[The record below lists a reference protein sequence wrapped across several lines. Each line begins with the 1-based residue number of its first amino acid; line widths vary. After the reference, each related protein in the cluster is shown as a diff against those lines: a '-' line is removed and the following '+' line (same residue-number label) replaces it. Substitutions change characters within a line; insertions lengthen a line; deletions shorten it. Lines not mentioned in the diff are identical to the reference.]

1 MQHEFSWFFKKNFPK
16 YQKKV
21 ISVPGFL
28 NSRTWMP
35 LKTSVVIFQ
44 ALKAL
49 AVSLILAASAT
60 SLATKAST
68 TLFPQITSWY
78 WWSDHCHQNDQYWT
92 FVCGMDYQKPNFS
105 LINGTLSDGG
115 SWGQP
120 MFLFWKLVDETQMP
134 KPQEYTDTFS
144 LIKNLFLVALRGLQK
159 ISNLVERPCTTPW
172 ALTLVVCIC
181 VFLILGYKI
190 KGHST
195 TTWTK
200 FYPILTP
207 STSSGQK

>member
-1 MQHEFSWFFKKNFPK
+1 MLSGFLSSGNLCLIHYFKLFWPHTASTAFDRKGAKMQHEFSWFFKKNFPK

-115 SWGQP
+115 CWGQP
-120 MFLFWKLVDETQMP
+120 MLFFQ
-134 KPQEYTDTFS
+134 
-144 LIKNLFLVALRGLQK
+144 
-159 ISNLVERPCTTPW
+159 NLVN
-172 ALTLVVCIC
+172 
-181 VFLILGYKI
+181 
-190 KGHST
+190 
-195 TTWTK
+195 
-200 FYPILTP
+200 
-207 STSSGQK
+207 